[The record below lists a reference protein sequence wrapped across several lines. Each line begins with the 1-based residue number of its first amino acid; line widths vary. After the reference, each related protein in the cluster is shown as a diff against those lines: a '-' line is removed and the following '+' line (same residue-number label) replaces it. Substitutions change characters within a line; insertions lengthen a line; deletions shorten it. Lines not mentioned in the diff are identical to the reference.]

1 MITLKSS
8 DGEPVEVTEASARI
22 SKVIGDKIDAGR
34 GGEAIP
40 LPHVDKKTLK
50 KVIEYCDEHANENS
64 DTDEQK
70 EELKNWD
77 KAFIDELDEDDGSFL
92 FLVLLASSYLK
103 IDGLLD
109 LTYQRVADNS
119 KAKTTE
125 EIRKT
130 FSTIEIELSDKE
142 EEEQQQEEEIRPE
155 NMKKKTAT
163 AMMIVTPRPTVTTVP
178 VAGEEVAGGTTTT
191 TPGLIKTGDAGI
203 ETTTIGM
210 NGDETLGVAAANN
223 VRLIKTTAVNAHA
236 PRASATGEGTVT
248 MAAGVITLVPP
259 TWTTSPILSTPSH
272 TWQRSLCLPASRSF
286 TPRFAYFD
294 CCMLCTLPRSR
305 CRKSRR
311 DQLLR
316 LALVADKAMAA
327 PPPTAMEDLAIR
339 SSTGTEAWFSGT
351 AWKPVPVARV
361 FGRIREALPATPAVE
376 TPTTYQQIEEALM
389 RLELAAAAARTPG
402 DDTLLPQPMSP
413 APLAASP
420 PRRLEDLASDAVA
433 DKILPAPLPG
443 ALLPQ
448 EMTHMPAT
456 PPLSALEPGS
466 LPERASSPCAIAGLF
481 TSPPPAIIASPLRST
496 LPCLRPVV
504 LTRKVKLRPRQ
515 HSQAIRRSEHL
526 AKQPAR
532 PMMERCQRIL
542 FRRLGILHDEED
554 ASVERVLSQYMAMFD
569 GPLPPHAIA
578 ALTAI
583 FGLDD
588 DDECAMDASLLP
600 LVGEGITDV
609 ADEVEETLA

>member
-40 LPHVDKKTLK
+40 LPHVDNKTLK

-125 EIRKT
+125 EIRKA

-155 NMKKKTAT
+155 NHLKNFISEMYGLTDL
-163 AMMIVTPRPTVTTVP
+163 VD
-178 VAGEEVAGGTTTT
+178 EEEDGR
-191 TPGLIKTGDAGI
+191 GDDDRDAPADRDDRARGRRR
-203 ETTTIGM
+203 GRR
-210 NGDETLGVAAANN
+210 GHNN
-223 VRLIKTTAVNAHA
+223 DH
-236 PRASATGEGTVT
+236 PRANQNWRCRDRDDDDWDERGRDFGRGRGEQRAIDQDYRRERTRSPRQRDRGGHSRHGGRRHHAGATDVDNVT
-248 MAAGVITLVPP
+248 DPVYPEPHLAEISLPSRQQELHTEVCKFRLLHALHTSPFRTQEIPASPP
-259 TWTTSPILSTPSH
+259 TSTG
-272 TWQRSLCLPASRSF
+272 
-286 TPRFAYFD
+286 
-294 CCMLCTLPRSR
+294 
-305 CRKSRR
+305 
-311 DQLLR
+311 DQLLC

-420 PRRLEDLASDAVA
+420 PRRLEDLASDAGA
-433 DKILPAPLPG
+433 DKILPAPLPRG
-443 ALLPQ
+443 AASPRDDPDAS
-448 EMTHMPAT
+448 HPA
-456 PPLSALEPGS
+456 PVGAG
-466 LPERASSPCAIAGLF
+466 AGL
-481 TSPPPAIIASPLRST
+481 AAG
-496 LPCLRPVV
+496 
-504 LTRKVKLRPRQ
+504 TRILAMR
-515 HSQAIRRSEHL
+515 HRRTVHL
-526 AKQPAR
+526 ASVGYHCVAAA
-532 PMMERCQRIL
+532 L
-542 FRRLGILHDEED
+542 D
-554 ASVERVLSQYMAMFD
+554 ASISAVGR
-569 GPLPPHAIA
+569 PHKEGEAPAEA
-578 ALTAI
+578 A
-583 FGLDD
+583 
-588 DDECAMDASLLP
+588 
-600 LVGEGITDV
+600 
-609 ADEVEETLA
+609 